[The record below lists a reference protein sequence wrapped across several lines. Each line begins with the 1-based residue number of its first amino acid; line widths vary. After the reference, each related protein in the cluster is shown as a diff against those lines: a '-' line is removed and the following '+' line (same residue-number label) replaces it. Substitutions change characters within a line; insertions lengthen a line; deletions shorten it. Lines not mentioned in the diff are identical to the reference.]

1 MMHALTAGHIYLV
14 DDDAS
19 IRSAL
24 AGTLERQGF
33 SVAPYASAAE
43 FLQQATPVSP
53 AVVLL
58 DMRMPGLSGV
68 ELQADLTR
76 HGWTTPV
83 IFISGESLPT
93 QIVQAMKQGASDF
106 LLKPFSM
113 QSLLVAVEQALG
125 RDRVIHEVLIR
136 TLAVEKRYA
145 ALTPRECKV
154 FEAIIEGKTNK
165 EIAASDGSAAATIKL
180 HRSRVLSKMQVESA
194 AELIALTSGIDIS
207 ALRLRSF
214 DVKHPLAPERHH

>member
-1 MMHALTAGHIYLV
+1 MQVLSAGHIYLV

-33 SVAPYASAAE
+33 SVTPYASAAE
-43 FLQQATPVSP
+43 FLQHATPVSP
-53 AVVLL
+53 AVILL

-68 ELQADLTR
+68 ECQADLAS
-76 HGWTTPV
+76 HGWTTPI
-83 IFISGESLPT
+83 IFISGESLPA

-113 QSLLVAVEQALG
+113 QTLLVAVERAIE
-125 RDRVIHEVLIR
+125 RDRATHALLVR
-136 TLAVEKRYA
+136 TLAVEKLYA
-145 ALTPRECKV
+145 ALTPREREV

-165 EIAASDGSAAATIKL
+165 QIADSDGSAAATIKL

-194 AELIALTSGIDIS
+194 AELIALTSDIDIS
-207 ALRLRSF
+207 ALRLRSL

>member
-1 MMHALTAGHIYLV
+1 MQVLSAGHIYLV

-33 SVAPYASAAE
+33 SVTTYESAAE
-43 FLQQATPVSP
+43 FLQHATPVSP

-58 DMRMPGLSGV
+58 DMRMPGQSGV
-68 ELQADLTR
+68 EVQADLTR
-76 HGWTTPV
+76 HGWTTPI
-83 IFISGESLPT
+83 IFISGESLPA

-113 QSLLVAVEQALG
+113 QTLLVAVERAIE
-125 RDRVIHEVLIR
+125 RDRATHALLVR
-136 TLAVEKRYA
+136 TLAVEKLYA
-145 ALTPRECKV
+145 ALTPREREV

-165 EIAASDGSAAATIKL
+165 QIADSDGSAAATIKL

-194 AELIALTSGIDIS
+194 AELIALTSGIDMS
-207 ALRLRSF
+207 ALRLRIL